1 MADSAEVG
9 GRTRLRRM
17 APYAILIPV
26 AVLLGLA
33 PFRPEPH
40 LVEKTGML
48 LDGTLRRPIDIF
60 DLVLHGSPVALLIV
74 RVMIDVAARVTGKHP
89 ESSAPA

>member
-9 GRTRLRRM
+9 GRT
-17 APYAILIPV
+17 
-26 AVLLGLA
+26 
-33 PFRPEPH
+33 RPEPH